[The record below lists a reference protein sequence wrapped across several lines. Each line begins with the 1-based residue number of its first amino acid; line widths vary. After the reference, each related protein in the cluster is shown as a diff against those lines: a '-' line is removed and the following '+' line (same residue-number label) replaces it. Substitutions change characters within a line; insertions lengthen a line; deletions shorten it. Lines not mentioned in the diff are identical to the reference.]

1 VLPTVE
7 HKEQWSPGSSVAQAA
22 TFVFSIPR
30 FALDHMAS
38 TGSRAFGT
46 STKAALKWVGAT
58 KADILTQNPGER
70 GKQALKAIEKI
81 EVAAEQKASRCSISW
96 NGVANVK

>member
-1 VLPTVE
+1 MLLLVVE
-7 HKEQWSPGSSVAQAA
+7 HKSDGRW
-22 TFVFSIPR
+22 TSIWHKQLP
-30 FALDHMAS
+30 FPFLHCNQLEHMAS

-46 STKAALKWVGAT
+46 SAKATMEWVGAT

-81 EVAAEQKASRCSISW
+81 EEAAEKKASRSFIP
-96 NGVANVK
+96 

>member
-1 VLPTVE
+1 
-7 HKEQWSPGSSVAQAA
+7 
-22 TFVFSIPR
+22 
-30 FALDHMAS
+30 MAS

-58 KADILTQNPGER
+58 KADILTQNPGEK

-81 EVAAEQKASRCSISW
+81 EAAAEQKARQCYTLRD
-96 NGVANVK
+96 GVANIT

>member
-1 VLPTVE
+1 VLLAAE
-7 HKEQWSPGSSVAQAA
+7 HKVRWPPGSFVAQA
-22 TFVFSIPR
+22 TTIVFSIQR
-30 FALDHMAS
+30 FALDHMTS

-81 EVAAEQKASRCSISW
+81 EVAAEQKVSRWFIS
-96 NGVANVK
+96 